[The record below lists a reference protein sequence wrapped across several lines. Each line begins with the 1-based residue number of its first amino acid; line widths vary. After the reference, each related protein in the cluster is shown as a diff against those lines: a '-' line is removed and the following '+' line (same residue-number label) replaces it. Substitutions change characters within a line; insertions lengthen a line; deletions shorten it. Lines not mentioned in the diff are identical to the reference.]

1 MNNCAPFTSA
11 PVDVRLHGEQLAL
24 RRCRSPAV
32 GALHGLRDVVGEFA
46 GLPPRSGQLRRH
58 EFLALDGV
66 DVSVT
71 RGESLAVIGRNGAG
85 KSTLLKVLGGLLKP
99 STGRVRRTGHVETI
113 IELGGGLDPFLTARE
128 NCIIA
133 GKLRGFDA
141 VDLRHYV
148 ADVEAFAEIG
158 NAFDA
163 PVCTYSNGMR
173 ARLAFG
179 LAAKARPDILLV
191 DEALAVGDH
200 AFQRR
205 CVEFINQLLAQ
216 GGSLV
221 FVSHNSFHVQTLC
234 QRGLVLDAGR
244 AHFTGSAVDAV
255 RAMLDLSRERKTE
268 TARSSRVGALRLVR
282 LGKLDGE
289 PAATGEPAE
298 LIVEY
303 RLDRD
308 HEDVSWGFEVWT
320 ADEQAC
326 IAGAQQIERRTL
338 RAGTGLLRCV
348 IDPLTLTDGRYVVK
362 LNLSDMMAGTSIALA
377 GFETA
382 AAAFDVRTPATVLSN
397 YHVQRGQM
405 TVLEVDWSD

>member
-1 MNNCAPFTSA
+1 M
-11 PVDVRLHGEQLAL
+11 
-24 RRCRSPAV
+24 RRNTDHIRVS
-32 GALHGLRDVVGEFA
+32 HA
-46 GLPPRSGQLRRH
+46 GNLP
-58 EFLALDGV
+58 
-66 DVSVT
+66 
-71 RGESLAVIGRNGAG
+71 
-85 KSTLLKVLGGLLKP
+85 
-99 STGRVRRTGHVETI
+99 
-113 IELGGGLDPFLTARE
+113 
-128 NCIIA
+128 
-133 GKLRGFDA
+133 
-141 VDLRHYV
+141 
-148 ADVEAFAEIG
+148 
-158 NAFDA
+158 
-163 PVCTYSNGMR
+163 
-173 ARLAFG
+173 
-179 LAAKARPDILLV
+179 RPDDV
-191 DEALAVGDH
+191 
-200 AFQRR
+200 
-205 CVEFINQLLAQ
+205 NQLLAQ